1 MLEGVMMAGMGG
13 EVRIQ
18 MPLHNCVHHTGIQER
33 IKSLRKCRQMQEVGA
48 STTGLAGFVFNLRKK
63 GQRLVVRQRYE
74 EGIRKKG
81 I

>member
-1 MLEGVMMAGMGG
+1 MMAGMGG

-18 MPLHNCVHHTGIQER
+18 MPLHNCVHHTGIQEC
-33 IKSLRKCRQMQEVGA
+33 IKSLRKRRQMQEVGI